1 MRESENSQLLKLCQ
15 LQKSVVVWSA
25 GLWLQVEGLP
35 RVNET
40 LSSTSSTIMKK
51 ARAEAR
57 QEKVSRTLELNS
69 QASL

>member
-15 LQKSVVVWSA
+15 LQKSVVVRSA

-40 LSSTSSTIMKK
+40 LSSTSSTIMRKASQSRGKK
-51 ARAEAR
+51 A
-57 QEKVSRTLELNS
+57 KD
-69 QASL
+69 